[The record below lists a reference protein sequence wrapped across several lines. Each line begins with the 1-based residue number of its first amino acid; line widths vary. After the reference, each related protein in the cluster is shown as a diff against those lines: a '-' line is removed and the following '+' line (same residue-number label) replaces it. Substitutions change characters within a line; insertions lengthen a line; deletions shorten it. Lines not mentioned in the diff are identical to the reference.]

1 MKKLSV
7 SLIIRK
13 MQNQNH
19 NTISLHPTRID
30 ILKEKNQKMTNV
42 DKDIEKLETL
52 CMANGKVNGVA
63 AVENSM
69 MFP

>member
-1 MKKLSV
+1 MKKLSI

-30 ILKEKNQKMTNV
+30 IIKEKNQKMTNV
-42 DKDIEKLETL
+42 DKDMEKLETL

-63 AVENSM
+63 AVENV
-69 MFP
+69 